1 MRKTRMF
8 ATILATTLVINCIVL
23 ISACKKKESSDTG
36 IISLPTSSE
45 TTTIQT
51 DSSTPSETPTP
62 VPSDSPTP
70 VQSSTPSSTPTPS
83 PTETPTDTPT
93 PTNKPESTSTA
104 EVVENTETTEEPG
117 TTEYT
122 ASETIEE
129 TAPEEPTSK
138 THVNYLPPP
147 TYEDG
152 SPRDVAAQ
160 YESAVSAVLSL
171 GYEITYQRSS
181 DVSYYV
187 RFVNHTD
194 TFEGTVSCYTDRGAQ
209 EWRVYYYPK
218 DYSDEGAAYLYQ
230 KSGYD
235 PVPLLNGIDSS
246 WIDYEPSPTEIS
258 EETSEEISEEI
269 SEETEPSLE
278 ET

>member
-1 MRKTRMF
+1 MRETRMF

-36 IISLPTSSE
+36 ITSLPTSSE

-70 VQSSTPSSTPTPS
+70 VQSSTTSSTPTPS

-93 PTNKPESTSTA
+93 LTNKPESTSTA

-122 ASETIEE
+122 APETIEE

-152 SPRDVAAQ
+152 TLRDVPAEYQAAIATVQ
-160 YESAVSAVLSL
+160 TL
-171 GYEITYQRSS
+171 GYTITYQRES
-181 DVSYYV
+181 DVSFNVY
-187 RFVNHTD
+187 FENHT
-194 TFEGTVSCYTDRGAQ
+194 GTYIGKAKCEIDRGAQ
-209 EWRVYYYPK
+209 EWRIYYYPA
-218 DYSDEGAAYLYQ
+218 DYSDPGSTYTYTQ
-230 KSGYD
+230 FGPD
-235 PVPLLNGIDSS
+235 PVSLLNGIDSS
-246 WIDYEPSPTEIS
+246 WIDYEPSPTETS
-258 EETSEEISEEI
+258 EETSEDTSEEI
-269 SEETEPSLE
+269 TEETEPSLE